1 MASIVSD
8 VSKDSR
14 YKAKTKYPTVKVK
27 IRPHFFKANAKPS
40 SQGQGKGLKSKGQGH
55 IISTHGQSQGPNSQ
69 GQCQGP
75 NSQGHAHKEIEDKDE
90 NKDLPQRYKQSNTNE
105 C

>member
-27 IRPHFFKANAKPS
+27 IRPHFFKAKAKPS
-40 SQGQGKGLKSKGQGH
+40 SQGQGKGLKSKGPF
-55 IISTHGQSQGPNSQ
+55 ISTHGQSQGPNSQ